1 MTTFWD
7 TSAVLALV
15 YVEPRTGDAVLARSQ
30 SSSQYAWRWMAVEAQ
45 AGLARRGARPA
56 EWETLRA
63 ILDAFSYMDLTPK
76 QTESAGTANRE
87 WRLRASD
94 AGHLYSFQQASL
106 VFPDIQLI
114 CFDEEI
120 VAAARGLKLSVWV
133 PVAEGDSSGGTAV
146 REARAGYGGR
156 ARQKR
161 AARR

>member
-15 YVEPRTGDAVLARSQ
+15 YVEPRTAEAVQARSR
-30 SSSQYAWRWMAVEAQ
+30 STVQYAWRWMAVEAQ
-45 AGLARRGARPA
+45 AGLARRGARPV
-56 EWETLRA
+56 EWDNLRA
-63 ILDAFSYMDLTPK
+63 ILDAFAYMDLTPE
-76 QTESAGTANRE
+76 QTASVGRANRE

-120 VAAARGLKLSVWV
+120 VAVARRLRLSVWV
-133 PVAEGDSSGGTAV
+133 PVAEGDLTGGTVV
-146 REARAGYGGR
+146 REKRPEYGGR
-156 ARQKR
+156 TRQKR
-161 AARR
+161 AAHR